1 MDLLAAL
8 FAIGTIYSAYFEYS
22 IVKRL
27 RTNSG
32 GNLTF
37 HMRVK
42 YTIQFFAHIVAAILF
57 ALSAVLSET
66 SLFIDGVYA
75 MLLAGVTSLVFQIV
89 RPRQ

>member
-1 MDLLAAL
+1 MDLLASL
-8 FAIGTIYSAYFEYS
+8 FAIGTVYFAYFEYS

-27 RTNSG
+27 RTNSE

-42 YTIQFFAHIVAAILF
+42 YTIQFLAHIVAAVLF

-66 SLFIDGVYA
+66 SLFIGGIYA
-75 MLLAGVTSLVFQIV
+75 MLLAGVTSLVFQTV
-89 RPRQ
+89 RPRR